1 MEEGNRQSPNIT
13 VLKGSGKFVAAQ
25 TLEVNGQ
32 QLSAGFSSAC
42 QAVGFRELLGQFQNF
57 GLCELETL

>member
-1 MEEGNRQSPNIT
+1 
-13 VLKGSGKFVAAQ
+13 VAQAA
-25 TLEVNGQ
+25 TANYLINGQ

-42 QAVGFRELLGQFQNF
+42 QAVGYRELLGQFQNF